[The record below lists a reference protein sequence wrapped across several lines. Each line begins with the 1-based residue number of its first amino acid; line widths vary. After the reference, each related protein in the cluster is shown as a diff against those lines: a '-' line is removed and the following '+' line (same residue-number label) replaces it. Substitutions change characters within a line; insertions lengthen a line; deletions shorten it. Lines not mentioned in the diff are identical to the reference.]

1 MLCLAYSYFLDGIEK
16 ADHIWVRRE
25 ILMPRSQWLESK
37 KQKVADGHLG
47 RIVGFLLINADDD
60 MAALQDFFGVLQE
73 GDKGLL
79 RTSIGHLGWTNVYV
93 ESTLP

>member
-1 MLCLAYSYFLDGIEK
+1 
-16 ADHIWVRRE
+16 
-25 ILMPRSQWLESK
+25 MPRSQWLESK
-37 KQKVADGHLG
+37 KQKVANGHLG
-47 RIVGFLLINADDD
+47 CVVGLLLINADDD
-60 MAALQDFFGVLQE
+60 MAALQDFFGILQK